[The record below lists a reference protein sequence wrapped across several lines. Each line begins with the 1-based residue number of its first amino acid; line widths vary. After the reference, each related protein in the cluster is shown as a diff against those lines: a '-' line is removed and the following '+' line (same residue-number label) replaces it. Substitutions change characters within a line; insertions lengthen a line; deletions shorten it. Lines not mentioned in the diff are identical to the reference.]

1 MSQRL
6 NEAFAHLRVT
16 EDIRSV
22 SAFALAL
29 GYDRTYVSN
38 AINGKTADF
47 PKGIFTRLCDT
58 YPGVFDLN
66 YLMTGVGSLLL
77 GEPAADGA
85 DGRVQDLLERIADL
99 EELVATQRLLIET
112 LRDRLRSLGVEYVA
126 PALPSRRHRPN
137 AMDSEASSLPS
148 RSPRQYPVNAAAS
161 STFSLPAAEQA
172 ESPSPA
178 SGAIEKPGNASPS
191 GQSVSPKTDKP

>member
-1 MSQRL
+1 MAAKCRNEMSQRL

-47 PKGIFTRLCDT
+47 PKGIFTRLCDV

-85 DGRVQDLLERIADL
+85 DDRVQGLLERIDDL

-126 PALPSRRHRPN
+126 L
-137 AMDSEASSLPS
+137 SLPTS
-148 RSPRQYPVNAAAS
+148 RTARQYSRPS
-161 STFSLPAAEQA
+161 GTTFSLPAAEQKA
-172 ESPSPA
+172 QTEAPAPA
-178 SGAIEKPGNASPS
+178 SGASSKQGDTSPS
-191 GQSVSPKTDKP
+191 EQSVSPKTDKP

>member
-1 MSQRL
+1 MAAKCRNEMSQRL

-22 SAFALAL
+22 SALALAL

-47 PKGIFTRLCDT
+47 PKGIFTRLCDA

-77 GEPAADGA
+77 GEPSADGA
-85 DGRVQDLLERIADL
+85 DARLRDLRERVAEQ
-99 EELVATQRLLIET
+99 EELIATQRLLIET

-126 PALPSRRHRPN
+126 P
-137 AMDSEASSLPS
+137 SLPTS
-148 RSPRQYPVNAAAS
+148 RTARQYSRPS
-161 STFSLPAAEQA
+161 GTTFSLPAAE
-172 ESPSPA
+172 PTDSPA
-178 SGAIEKPGNASPS
+178 PASCASEKQDNASPS
-191 GQSVSPKTDKP
+191 GESVSPKTDKP

>member
-1 MSQRL
+1 MAAKCRNEMSQRL

-47 PKGIFTRLCDT
+47 PKGIFTRLCDA

-77 GEPAADGA
+77 GEPSADGA
-85 DGRVQDLLERIADL
+85 DARLRDLRERVAEQ
-99 EELVATQRLLIET
+99 EELIATQRLLIET

-126 PALPSRRHRPN
+126 PTLPSRRPRP
-137 AMDSEASSLPS
+137 
-148 RSPRQYPVNAAAS
+148 YPVNDAAS

-172 ESPSPA
+172 ESPAPA
-178 SGAIEKPGNASPS
+178 SGASDQPS
-191 GQSVSPKTDKP
+191 GNTPSSVPPVSPQQNDERDN

>member
-1 MSQRL
+1 MAAKCRNEMSQRL

-47 PKGIFTRLCDT
+47 PKGIFTRLCDA

-77 GEPAADGA
+77 GEPSADGA
-85 DGRVQDLLERIADL
+85 DARLRDLQERVAEQ
-99 EELVATQRLLIET
+99 EELIATQRLLIET

-126 PALPSRRHRPN
+126 PPLPTSRTSRPYTR
-137 AMDSEASSLPS
+137 PS
-148 RSPRQYPVNAAAS
+148 GT
-161 STFSLPAAEQA
+161 TFSLHAAEPGA
-172 ESPSPA
+172 EEPCAEKA
-178 SGAIEKPGNASPS
+178 SAKPGTQAPP
-191 GQSVSPKTDKP
+191 VSPQQNDERDN

>member
-1 MSQRL
+1 MAAKCRNEMSQRL

-22 SAFALAL
+22 SALALAL

-47 PKGIFTRLCDT
+47 PKGIFTRLCDA

-77 GEPAADGA
+77 GEPSADGA
-85 DGRVQDLLERIADL
+85 DARLRDLRERVAEQ
-99 EELVATQRLLIET
+99 EELIATQRLLIET

-126 PALPSRRHRPN
+126 PTLPSRRPRP
-137 AMDSEASSLPS
+137 
-148 RSPRQYPVNAAAS
+148 YPVNDAAS

-172 ESPSPA
+172 ESPAPA
-178 SGAIEKPGNASPS
+178 SGASDQPS
-191 GQSVSPKTDKP
+191 GNTPSSVPPVSPQQNDERDN